1 LGSFFVL
8 NLNLNKV
15 DKLSLNLRE
24 STI

>member
-8 NLNLNKV
+8 NLNLNKA

-24 STI
+24 SAI